1 MKVKEL
7 VAKSTTFDPVA
18 IDRFK
23 FYVHHDFD
31 INNQLTD
38 CTEPTARGSWSVQS
52 TYLVQRSHPAVSV
65 LADYEVDAIGIEDE
79 HTLGIIIAR

>member
-1 MKVKEL
+1 MTVKEL

-23 FYVHHDFD
+23 IYVHHDYE

-38 CTEPTARGSWSVQS
+38 CTEPGMRGSWSVNS
-52 TYLVQRSHPAVSV
+52 TYLVPRDHEA
-65 LADYEVDAIGIEDE
+65 LDLIRDFEVAAIGIEDE
-79 HTLGIIIAR
+79 HTLGIIATV